1 MEKEQDRMERALE
14 RQFELQ
20 KIEME
25 KGNQVGEFK
34 PGGDSSVRKLKLKMN
49 VFQDGRDDMDAYL
62 TSFERMSIAQKSP
75 EEDWAI
81 HLGTL
86 LTGKARDVYV
96 RLSSEDAMDYNKL
109 KNALLHRYDLTQE
122 GFRQKFRTAKVEV
135 GETYTQFLSR
145 ITGYFNRWIK
155 MSGINQDYEGLIDL
169 LLREQLLNS
178 AGKELTLYLKERT
191 PDSAHKLAELAE
203 TFIEARKE
211 TFQGQKQEERD
222 RRNYSTGARE
232 KEKKLFRTGTKKRFG

>member
-1 MEKEQDRMERALE
+1 MEFEKFMQIGKTLGLEKEDLQTFVKEQMEEWKEQMRLNREERAREREAAKELAEIEARRVAMEKEQDRMERALE

-96 RLSSEDAMDYNKL
+96 RLSSEDAMDYKINL
-109 KNALLHRYDLTQE
+109 KMLC
-122 GFRQKFRTAKVEV
+122 
-135 GETYTQFLSR
+135 YTDT
-145 ITGYFNRWIK
+145 I
-155 MSGINQDYEGLIDL
+155 
-169 LLREQLLNS
+169 
-178 AGKELTLYLKERT
+178 
-191 PDSAHKLAELAE
+191 
-203 TFIEARKE
+203 
-211 TFQGQKQEERD
+211 
-222 RRNYSTGARE
+222 
-232 KEKKLFRTGTKKRFG
+232 